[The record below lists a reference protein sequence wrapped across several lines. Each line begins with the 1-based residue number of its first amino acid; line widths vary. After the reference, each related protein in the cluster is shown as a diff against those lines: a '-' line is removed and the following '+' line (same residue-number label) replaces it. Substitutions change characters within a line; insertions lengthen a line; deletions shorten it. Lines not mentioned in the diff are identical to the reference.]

1 MPNWASTKYVLVG
14 SKTNCRNAY
23 EQLKKAADIS
33 DGWLG
38 NLNAFL
44 YPEHIT
50 LENIEKNQYVG
61 ELPVDDCRGWIQD
74 LYLTIGDEDEDSDI
88 EMWVEDAWGAH
99 WEIVNL
105 FANMHDLTMNYC
117 CEELGCEVFCSWD
130 PCNVISNSRRVIMYE
145 EDEDGN
151 SGEYEYLEF
160 SNIFLEDMKNS
171 ELWNFHDG
179 AFMRWCEEHDK
190 IPNPDNME
198 ELLRGFN
205 DDTGLYIFYLPE
217 YIIDELDPN
226 ELPEY
231 NGCVE
236 EYWKKQ
242 KSSK

>member
-1 MPNWASTKYVLVG
+1 MPNWAATKYVLVG

-23 EQLKKAADIS
+23 EQLKKAANS
-33 DGWLG
+33 SNGWLG

-50 LENIEKNQYVG
+50 LENIEKDQYVAP
-61 ELPVDDCRGWIQD
+61 LPVWDCRGWIQD
-74 LYLTIGDEDEDSDI
+74 VYLTMGCEDAHV

-99 WEIVNL
+99 WEIVDL
-105 FANMHDLTMNYC
+105 FANMHNLTMNYC
-117 CEELGCEVFCSWD
+117 CEELGCEVYESYD
-130 PCNVISNSRRVIMYE
+130 PCNVISDSQQVLMYE
-145 EDEDGN
+145 EDEYGN

-160 SNIFLEDMKNS
+160 NNIFREDMENS

-179 AFMRWCEEHDK
+179 AFMKWCKEHDK

-198 ELLRGFN
+198 ELLGDFN

-217 YIIDELDPN
+217 YIIGDLDHPV
-226 ELPEY
+226 LPEY

-236 EYWKKQ
+236 KYWEKQ
-242 KSSK
+242 KSTE